1 MEKIKVLIADDHT
14 ILRDSLKA
22 LLALSENIEVVA
34 GADNGKEAI
43 DLVKEFKPDVV
54 LMDIAMPVMGGIEST
69 KQITKTYP
77 GVKVIILSQYD
88 NREYVLSAIKAGASG
103 YIIKRAVSADL
114 ITGIEAVY
122 HGGFYFYPTIAK
134 TVIDDYLRQL
144 SGKQSE
150 DEYDRLSDREKE
162 VLKLIAEG
170 RSSNEIATMLF
181 ISGKTVLGHRTNIME
196 KLNIHNRTE
205 LVKYAIR
212 KGLIQADS

>member
-1 MEKIKVLIADDHT
+1 MGKIKVMIADDHA

-22 LLALSENIEVVA
+22 LLALSENIEVVG

-43 DLVKEFKPDVV
+43 DLAGEFKPDVV

-69 KQITKTYP
+69 KQIVKTHP
-77 GVKVIILSQYD
+77 GMKVIILSQYD
-88 NREYVLSAIKAGASG
+88 NREYVLSAIRAGASG
-103 YIIKRAVSADL
+103 YIIKKAVSADL
-114 ITGIEAVY
+114 VSGIEAVY
-122 HGGFYFYPTIAK
+122 GGGYYFYPTIAK
-134 TVIDDYLRQL
+134 TVVEDYLKQL

-162 VLKLIAEG
+162 VLKLIVEG
-170 RSSNEIATMLF
+170 HSSNEIAEMLF